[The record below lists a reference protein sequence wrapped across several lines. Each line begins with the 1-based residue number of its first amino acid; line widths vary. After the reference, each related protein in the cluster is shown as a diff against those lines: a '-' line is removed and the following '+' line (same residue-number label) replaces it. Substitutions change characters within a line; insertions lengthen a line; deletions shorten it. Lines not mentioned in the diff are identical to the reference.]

1 MGERTVI
8 SHISGRTDMGMVRT
22 NNEDNLILADLK
34 AGGSLPGYCQITYPV
49 DDNALLLV
57 VSDGVGGG
65 AAGEGAGELTVL
77 GIKDVLIVLPREKFA
92 HERPFSAGEKAKK
105 IIWTQ
110 NRPNPSEN
118 GM

>member
-65 AAGEGAGELTVL
+65 AAGEVASELTVL
-77 GIKDVLIVLPREKFA
+77 AIKDVLIRLTRENSA
-92 HERPFSAGEKAKK
+92 HDRLVAAVEEANN
-105 IIWTQ
+105 IVW
-110 NRPNPSEN
+110 
-118 GM
+118 